1 MNIYVRLIIC
11 LGIIVLQYVALF
23 LPLTE
28 LFLIYILLF
37 NPRWFR
43 EFLNNLDK
51 NRSREADNH
60 VKQND

>member
-1 MNIYVRLIIC
+1 MNIYIRLIIC
-11 LGIIVLQYVALF
+11 LGIIALHYIGLF

-51 NRSREADNH
+51 NRSREADNEAT
-60 VKQND
+60 